1 MLILFLKRDLFLI
14 YNFMKLTKKILQQ
27 EKLIAELCRKRNWN
41 PDKLSPYQISI
52 LVKEVY
58 QLKLR

>member
-1 MLILFLKRDLFLI
+1 
-14 YNFMKLTKKILQQ
+14 MKLTKKILQQ